1 MSELVLAQSMSQRLQ
16 HSDNLNHMPIGQFL
30 KELKMSKA
38 IKQTAV
44 QGQTEGVQPTDQHAS
59 EKKSAAYNA
68 LKSGIYSNAL
78 MPWESEAEVEQACQR
93 LCQEFEVQGLA
104 GYVLVRQFVHTTLQT
119 ARLERCQ
126 AITVANVLNTRSA
139 RQEFVEQAG
148 LGNVAVDKIPDWYF
162 SMDPEDHERAAF
174 HRKVVAQARH
184 LRDNHSPD
192 LMLKVQ
198 ATYPELWGKV
208 MGVGSTSRVYTFGE
222 WITKQYGHSKP
233 MGNLDALLERLSN
246 DYWFDVLWYRN
257 EDRFKAI
264 LNSIQA
270 KAEIT
275 VTTDPNQQRGTV
287 MLQRKM
293 QSLIGLLADLK
304 KISALE
310 AQLIRPTKMLGQDK
324 QEVLEVANS

>member
-1 MSELVLAQSMSQRLQ
+1 
-16 HSDNLNHMPIGQFL
+16 
-30 KELKMSKA
+30 
-38 IKQTAV
+38 
-44 QGQTEGVQPTDQHAS
+44 
-59 EKKSAAYNA
+59 
-68 LKSGIYSNAL
+68 

-139 RQEFVEQAG
+139 RQEFVIQAG
-148 LGNVAVDKIPDWYF
+148 LVNVPVEKIPDWYF
-162 SMDPEDHERAAF
+162 SMEPEDHERAAF
-174 HRKVVAQARH
+174 HWKVVVQARH

-192 LMLKVQ
+192 LMLKVK
-198 ATYPELWGKV
+198 AMYPELWAKV
-208 MGVGSTSRVYTFGE
+208 MGAGSTSRVYTFGE
-222 WITKQYGHSKP
+222 WITKQYGHPKP
-233 MGNLDALLERLSN
+233 MGNLEAMLEKLSN
-246 DYWFDVLWYRN
+246 DYRFDIIWYQN
-257 EDRFKAI
+257 EDRLKAI
-264 LNSIQA
+264 LHSIQA

-293 QSLIGLLADLK
+293 QSLIGQLADLK
-304 KISALE
+304 KLSALE

-324 QEVLEVANS
+324 QEVLEVVNS

>member
-1 MSELVLAQSMSQRLQ
+1 
-16 HSDNLNHMPIGQFL
+16 
-30 KELKMSKA
+30 MSKV
-38 IKQTAV
+38 INSNAV
-44 QGQTEGVQPTDQHAS
+44 QGQTGGVQPTAQHAS
-59 EKKSAAYNA
+59 EKKSTAYNA
-68 LKSGIYSNAL
+68 LKSGIYTNAL

-139 RQEFVEQAG
+139 RQDFVEQAG

-208 MGVGSTSRVYTFGE
+208 MGAGSTSRVYTFGE
-222 WITKQYGHSKP
+222 WITKQYGHPKP
-233 MGNLDALLERLSN
+233 MGNLEALLERLSN
-246 DYWFDVLWYRN
+246 DYRFDVLWYHN
-257 EDRFKAI
+257 EDRYKAI
-264 LNSIQA
+264 LSSIQA

-275 VTTDPNQQRGTV
+275 VTSDPNQMRGTV
-287 MLQRKM
+287 MLQRKL
-293 QSLIGLLADLK
+293 QSLMGQLTDLK
-304 KISALE
+304 KLSALE
-310 AQLIRPTKMLGQDK
+310 AQIIRPAKMLAQGTQ
-324 QEVLEVANS
+324 QVLEVANS

>member
-1 MSELVLAQSMSQRLQ
+1 MSE
-16 HSDNLNHMPIGQFL
+16 
-30 KELKMSKA
+30 A
-38 IKQTAV
+38 INQTAV
-44 QGQTEGVQPTDQHAS
+44 QGQTEGVLPAAQHS
-59 EKKSAAYNA
+59 PEKKSTAYNA
-68 LKSGIYSNAL
+68 LKSGIYTNAL
-78 MPWESEAEVEQACQR
+78 MPWESESEVEQACQR

-126 AITVANVLNTRSA
+126 AITVANVLNTKSA

-148 LGNVAVDKIPDWYF
+148 LVNVHVEKIPDWYF
-162 SMDPEDHERAAF
+162 SMEPEDHERAAF

-192 LMLKVQ
+192 LMLKVK
-198 ATYPELWGKV
+198 AMYPELWAKV
-208 MGVGSTSRVYTFGE
+208 MGAGSTSRVYTFGE
-222 WITKQYGHSKP
+222 WITKQYGRPKP
-233 MGNLDALLERLSN
+233 MGNLEALLEKLTS
-246 DYWFDVLWYRN
+246 DYRFDVLWYHN

-275 VTTDPNQQRGTV
+275 VTTDPNQMRGTV

-293 QSLIGLLADLK
+293 QTLMGQLVDLK
-304 KISALE
+304 KLSALE
-310 AQLIRPTKMLGQDK
+310 AQIIRPAKMLAQGTQ
-324 QEVLEVANS
+324 QMLEVANS